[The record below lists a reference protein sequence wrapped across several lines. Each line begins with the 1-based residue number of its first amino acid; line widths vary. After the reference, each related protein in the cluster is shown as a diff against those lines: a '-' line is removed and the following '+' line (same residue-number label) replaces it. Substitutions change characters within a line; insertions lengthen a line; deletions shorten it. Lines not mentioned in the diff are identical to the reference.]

1 MTMHGH
7 THTQYY
13 EVVHS
18 MSNPEIPIMLAN
30 VGGSVTTYTEQNPSY
45 MIIEFDQQTML
56 PVNMYVYYMDI
67 DKANAEGKPTWE
79 LLHDYK
85 SSYGLTDLSPRS
97 M

>member
-1 MTMHGH
+1 
-7 THTQYY
+7 
-13 EVVHS
+13 
-18 MSNPEIPIMLAN
+18 
-30 VGGSVTTYTEQNPSY
+30 

-85 SSYGLTDLSPRS
+85 ETYGLTDMSPSS